1 MSDAPRLPAARPA
14 AAGRAA
20 AGRARSFRARL
31 RRRRKGEKAPGR
43 ERFTV
48 SVHPLFVLYGAYCCL
63 RGQLFAFLAATVCA
77 VMHEC
82 GHAWY
87 AARIGC
93 RLRRLC
99 LLPGGALVQGDI
111 EGISLADE
119 VRLALAGPAVNAVSA
134 ALFAALWWL
143 APETYPYTEAAAL
156 TSFSLFAVNLLPA
169 YPLDGGRV
177 LYCALARLRGEP
189 FAQRAM
195 RVVGVLLAL
204 ACAALFALGCV
215 WGEWNFSLLFYAS
228 FILGGTFGGKDCRYE
243 RIRYDLAPRL
253 ARGMEVCRVALS
265 AACPVKKALAYFERG
280 RWLELLLFDGQG
292 RFLCALSQAQL
303 YEIAERA
310 DIYRPLSDYI

>member
-1 MSDAPRLPAARPA
+1 MSDAPHPPASPP
-14 AAGRAA
+14 A

-31 RRRRKGEKAPGR
+31 RHKRGRDTEAPGR

-48 SVHPLFVLYGAYCCL
+48 SVHPLFVLYAAFCCL
-63 RGQLFAFLAATVCA
+63 RGQLFPFLASTVCA

-99 LLPGGALVQGDI
+99 LLPSGALVTGDI
-111 EGISLADE
+111 GGISLADE
-119 VRLALAGPAVNAVSA
+119 VRLALAGPAVNAASA
-134 ALFAALWWL
+134 ILFAALWWL
-143 APETYPYTEAAAL
+143 APETYPYTDVAAF
-156 TSFSLFAVNLLPA
+156 TSLSLFAVNLLPA
-169 YPLDGGRV
+169 LPLDGGRV

-189 FAQRAM
+189 FAQKGIRLA
-195 RVVGVLLAL
+195 GVLLA
-204 ACAALFALGCV
+204 AAIAALFAVGCA
-215 WGEWNFSLLFYAS
+215 WGEYNVSLLFYAA

-253 ARGMEVCRVALS
+253 ARGMEVRRVALS
-265 AACPVKKALAYFERG
+265 AGCTVKKALAYLERG

-292 RFLCALSQAQL
+292 RLVCALSQAQL
-303 YEIAERA
+303 CAIAEKA

>member
-1 MSDAPRLPAARPA
+1 
-14 AAGRAA
+14 
-20 AGRARSFRARL
+20 
-31 RRRRKGEKAPGR
+31 
-43 ERFTV
+43 
-48 SVHPLFVLYGAYCCL
+48 
-63 RGQLFAFLAATVCA
+63 
-77 VMHEC
+77 MHEF